1 MDSFEVRH
9 RRKMELWKLRVFQP
23 RKRAGANPVSTPL
36 PGRARPAR
44 ISPPRPGAAPPAAH
58 SLKGKLK
65 VKALPKVKENAEL
78 TQLDETPSTSQ
89 SVQLNITEKMT
100 MEENIEDAKN
110 KVLQKESKMDSS
122 ESKESLRSSPTTTGM
137 TTTID
142 TPSFLNFSDSD
153 FSEDSEDNLSSFPSP
168 EVFRE
173 ADCIDF
179 DDSNAQNCLK
189 YKNSTLLDTSTAVA
203 IEEVQQFSNLSAIR
217 ATISEDCEEQPSKKK
232 GSSNDEKIAP
242 RSKNILTPET
252 GKKDCKISPAEE
264 KTPDTKSRVCSS
276 APARPKKKPRTHSE
290 PRNTHFKTRINFSH
304 DLKTKTPCNQ
314 RSATQVTPSTSAEML
329 PANHLES
336 KMKNKRLRSSTPCSK
351 AGDLVLNLSPVKKSS
366 LEEEL
371 LPNVSCFINSD
382 EIVPASLNSE
392 VGPPYQIP
400 PNAPEICC
408 ILRASPGTRMGK
420 IKYVTKKKSHLKKR
434 A

>member
-89 SVQLNITEKMT
+89 RSIIVQLNITEKMT

-217 ATISEDCEEQPSKKK
+217 
-232 GSSNDEKIAP
+232 
-242 RSKNILTPET
+242 